1 MKHSNLIGWKGWGF
15 DVLLMSLIKSASL
28 PIRRIDLS
36 DPLYRT
42 QLGLQN
48 PFE

>member
-15 DVLLMSLIKSASL
+15 DVLLISLIKSASL
-28 PIRRIDLS
+28 PIRRS